1 MSHCCDFLRLY
12 HFDGFFLNVIFIEV
26 FHFLIVICSSGEQW
40 WSIAFWSWWNPGNFN
55 HSYLSLEQKMICRS
69 CECSSSKSQ
78 MICRS
83 CEWYLYSS
91 PYFPTH
97 LPRIARVRFLNYQMV
112 RFFLQKVLSC
122 FKNNI
127 NPSLKQFNKYLINR
141 KKMRCFILR
150 AREVSFQ
157 PHHPN

>member
-1 MSHCCDFLRLY
+1 MLHCCDFLRLY

-83 CEWYLYSS
+83 CEWYCI
-91 PYFPTH
+91 
-97 LPRIARVRFLNYQMV
+97 LPHISQLTSLVSRTYAFKLSNGV
-112 RFFLQKVLSC
+112 FFLQKVLSC

-150 AREVSFQ
+150 AREVSF
-157 PHHPN
+157 